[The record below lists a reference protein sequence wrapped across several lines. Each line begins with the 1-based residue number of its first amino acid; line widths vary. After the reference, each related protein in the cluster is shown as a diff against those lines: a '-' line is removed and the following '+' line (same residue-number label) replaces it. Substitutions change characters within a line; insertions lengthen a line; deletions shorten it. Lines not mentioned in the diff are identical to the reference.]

1 MSDWLVKLRKITV
14 SDRLQL
20 GGKAIALGRLI
31 EIGYP
36 VPPTFVIGAEVL
48 SGLAPSVQNLSE
60 IDRRSLPEISSA
72 MRDRI
77 SRMFIP
83 PALID
88 EIARE
93 TRAWRRYCVRSSSVH
108 EDSSDRSWAGIL
120 KSCIDVRIDEIEDSI
135 RECVSS
141 LYSLA
146 SLEYAA
152 SQSVLPHELKMA
164 VILQE
169 YVDGQISGVAFSA
182 DPVSHFENGVVL
194 EAAKGPAEQLTDG
207 SIIPDRYVVEKTSWR
222 ILDARPGHSGGYAA
236 PRAVV
241 IDVARQIT
249 RLEQVFG
256 CAVDVEW
263 TIDDGVFV
271 PLQARPVTT
280 SLTPRAGAA
289 NAPQCY
295 RFWWLDHDAFWQCE
309 IGIRSFETDKDVSA
323 NRLSDVVYIRADG
336 STRCLISA
344 DDVMRLHEVGVEL
357 RSMVHF
363 QRFRAETLRCLSQAH
378 DVMQAL
384 GDMDPER
391 LAPAEIRD
399 HLQAID
405 AVFRRCAAL
414 YRMCDPYATNAVFAA
429 ASEFIPVEKLIG
441 LIAPSDPAREREAQA
456 WSVLVRGDFDE
467 AAAWEHV
474 KAHPWLTPNLFS
486 RAAILTTLREKHLAS
501 QRLAERPAPGSSSEP
516 DVAELPES
524 AREILSIL
532 RGISDLR
539 LRLKL
544 AWTSFDFYFV
554 GLYEAISRH
563 TGVPARDL
571 HGRYSIPDMIDLL
584 AGKSKPA
591 AKAAALAHFCDGKAS
606 FLSAE
611 EAAEF
616 WQDRS
621 VTFDHADDADTGDE
635 LRGTAGSHGKV
646 SGVVCLLNCNDPDK
660 VNQAR
665 LGMQDGDVLV
675 AAMIQLNVM
684 DLVQRAGGLITDEGG
699 MLSHAAILARE
710 MAIPCIVGTQR
721 ATQVLRN
728 GDKVELDTE
737 EGCVRLIERAGL

>member
-1 MSDWLVKLRKITV
+1 MNRWLIPLEKNVVR
-14 SDRLQL
+14 DRLQL
-20 GGKAIALGRLI
+20 GGKAVSLTRLM

-36 VPPTFVIGAEVL
+36 LPPTVVISAEVISRLVPPPDV
-48 SGLAPSVQNLSE
+48 SGIDGRSLSE
-60 IDRRSLPEISSA
+60 ISNMMQARVSGMPIPSA
-72 MRDRI
+72 
-77 SRMFIP
+77 F
-83 PALID
+83 ID

-93 TRAWRRYCVRSSSVH
+93 TRTWRRYCVRSSSVH

-120 KSCIDVRIDEIEDSI
+120 KSCIDVRIDEIEESI

-146 SLEYAA
+146 SLGYAA

-207 SIIPDRYVVEKTSWR
+207 SIIPDRYVVEKTSGR

-236 PRAVV
+236 PRAAV
-241 IDVARQIT
+241 IDVARQVT
-249 RLEQVFG
+249 RLERVFG

-263 TIDDGVFV
+263 TIVDGVFV
-271 PLQARPVTT
+271 PLQARPITT
-280 SLTPRAGAA
+280 ALTPRAGSA

-295 RFWWLDHDAFWQCE
+295 RFWWLDHDAFWQFE
-309 IGIRSFETDKDVSA
+309 IGIRSFETDQDVSA
-323 NRLSDVVYIRADG
+323 NRLTDVVYIREDG

-363 QRFRAETLRCLSQAH
+363 QRFQAETMRCLNQAH
-378 DVMQAL
+378 NVMQAL
-384 GDMDPER
+384 GDMDPGR
-391 LAPAEIRD
+391 LAPAQIRN

-456 WSVLVRGDFDE
+456 WSVLVGGDFDE
-467 AAAWEHV
+467 TAAWEHV

-486 RAAILTTLREKHLAS
+486 RAAILTTLREKHRAS
-501 QRLAERPAPGSSSEP
+501 QGLAERPAPGSSEP

-571 HGRYSIPDMIDLL
+571 HGRYSIPDMIALL
-584 AGKSKPA
+584 AGKSIQA
-591 AKAAALAHFCDGKAS
+591 AKAPSLAHFCDGKAS
-606 FLSAE
+606 FLGAE

-616 WQDRS
+616 WQGRS
-621 VTFDHADDADTGDE
+621 VTFDHADDANTGDE
-635 LRGTAGSHGKV
+635 LRGRAGSHGKV

-660 VNQAR
+660 VNRAR

-728 GDKVELDTE
+728 GDRVELDTE